1 MEFNYCE
8 LKKNTIY
15 AEMYD
20 ELLDEELNMNKL
32 EHNDKIKSY
41 LEKQINTCE
50 FVKISSKF
58 TDNNSMIEDLILKIE
73 SDAPNFKLQGNT
85 ILMFADDNT
94 MYELFYME
102 DLTRTIPS
110 DCLNEF
116 GSISNIFLQPVC
128 WTCGIFKSSYGNDG
142 KIYSDIITKSDV
154 SKLFISNFYHMGV
167 MINQDGSM
175 LELEFTGED
184 PYKIIGTNYT
194 QFNTIELFGF
204 NIVPWIEKNQNQ
216 TDTEFNL
223 SASKILG
230 SKTFGRVFFAIV
242 CPNTNKKFWNI
253 KIKTIKDILTVIDNK
268 DIQDKISK
276 EVEMAEININPFY
289 IMKKNTAKFVR

>member
-1 MEFNYCE
+1 MELNYCE

-20 ELLDEELNMNKL
+20 ELLDEELNMNKS
-32 EHNDKIKSY
+32 EHNDKIKTY
-41 LEKQINTCE
+41 LEKKINTSD
-50 FVKISSKF
+50 FIKISDKF
-58 TDNNSMIEDLILKIE
+58 SDSNIMMEDLILKIE

-85 ILMFADDNT
+85 LLMYADYSS

-102 DLTRTIPS
+102 DLTQSIS
-110 DCLNEF
+110 SIQSSCLNEF
-116 GSISNIFLQPVC
+116 GSLSNIFLQPVC
-128 WTCGIFKSSYGNDG
+128 WTCGIFKSSYGSDG
-142 KIYSDIITKSDV
+142 KIYSDTITKSDV
-154 SKLFISNFYHMGV
+154 SKLFISNFYHKGV
-167 MINQDGSM
+167 IINQDGSM

-194 QFNTIELFGF
+194 QSNTIDLFGF
-204 NIVPWIEKNQNQ
+204 NIVPWVEKIQNPN
-216 TDTEFNL
+216 DTQFNL

-242 CPNTNKKFWNI
+242 CPNTNKKFWDI
-253 KIKTIKDILTVIDNK
+253 KIKTIEDILFVIDNK

-289 IMKKNTAKFVR
+289 IMKKNMA